1 MTYKL
6 VLRVHVLQRMFERQV
21 GVDDIRYVIET
32 GEVIKEYS
40 DDKPLPS
47 RLILGW
53 REKRPI
59 HIVAADDHSAQETI
73 IITVYEPDPLIW
85 ESDFKRKKKL

>member
-6 VLRVHVLQRMFERQV
+6 VLRVHVLQRMFERHV
-21 GVDDIRYVIET
+21 DVDDVRHVIEI
-32 GEVIKEYS
+32 GEVIKEYP

-53 REKRPI
+53 RENRPL
-59 HIVAADDHSAQETI
+59 HVVAADDHAAQETI
-73 IITVYEPDPLIW
+73 VITVYEPDPLVW
-85 ESDFKRKKKL
+85 ESDFKRKKKP